1 MTHVVH
7 SGKIFSH
14 AANARVIC
22 LLDRSA
28 DSSTVQA
35 THTTATDRLAIGAT
49 ASISASSPPGLSDGL
64 IGGADEPAAPPRF
77 LCENVRRHRGRGAM
91 SKRERRIKVK
101 AAELAR
107 IAAAD
112 KERLI
117 QKARKLEKRKA
128 AEEAKG
134 ADAQMV
140 DVKKVKR
147 RKIKVRKHHIKI
159 KALVQNKKAMKQ

>member
-77 LCENVRRHRGRGAM
+77 LCENVRGRGAM

>member
-64 IGGADEPAAPPRF
+64 IGV
-77 LCENVRRHRGRGAM
+77 LMSLLLRH
-91 SKRERRIKVK
+91 
-101 AAELAR
+101 
-107 IAAAD
+107 D
-112 KERLI
+112 F
-117 QKARKLEKRKA
+117 
-128 AEEAKG
+128 
-134 ADAQMV
+134 
-140 DVKKVKR
+140 DVKTCAGIVGAGR
-147 RKIKVRKHHIKI
+147 CQSASGASR
-159 KALVQNKKAMKQ
+159 